1 MQTAQ
6 DLYRQSRRAAIG
18 GLAVTL
24 SLGIAKLLGG
34 VFGNSLALLS
44 DSFHSFGDA
53 LSSGSILVALIWSQR
68 PADSEHPYGHSRIES
83 IAASNVALALI
94 ASAVWIAVQAIH
106 SWNEISPSPDWYTLV
121 IAASSIIANELIF
134 RYSVSVANQSG
145 SKAVKASAWDQRLD
159 VFGSLIVLLS
169 LIISIWGGPKW
180 HFVDHLAALI
190 VAATILV
197 AGGSIFWGSLQD
209 LMDRQADPELLA
221 QIRQTAL
228 ETPGVKGIEKLLVR
242 RAGLEHLVD
251 IHVEVEPEITVH
263 EGHEIGHNVKDRLIN
278 DFASIK
284 DVLVHIEPFRS

>member
-6 DLYRQSRRAAIG
+6 DLYRQSRRAALG
-18 GLAVTL
+18 GLIVTL

-34 VFGNSLALLS
+34 WFGNSLALLS

-53 LSSGSILVALIWSQR
+53 LSSGSILIALYWSQR
-68 PADSEHPYGHSRIES
+68 PADQEHPYGHSRIES

-94 ASAVWIAVQAIH
+94 ASAIWIAVQAIH
-106 SWNEISPSPDWYTLV
+106 SWNESVTSPDWYTLI
-121 IAASSIIANELIF
+121 IAAASIIANELIF

-159 VFGSLIVLLS
+159 VFGSLIVFLS
-169 LIISIWGGPKW
+169 LMISIWGGPKW
-180 HFVDHLAALI
+180 HFVDHVAALI
-190 VAATILV
+190 VAVTIVV
-197 AGGSIFWGSLQD
+197 AGASIFWGSLQD

-221 QIRQTAL
+221 QIRKTAL

-263 EGHEIGHNVKDRLIN
+263 EGHEIGHNVKDRLI
-278 DFASIK
+278 SHYITIK
-284 DVLVHIEPFRS
+284 DVLVHIEPFHS

>member
-6 DLYRQSRRAAIG
+6 DLYLQSRRAVLG

-34 VFGNSLALLS
+34 WFGNSLALLS

-53 LSSGSILVALIWSQR
+53 LSSGSILVALYWSQR
-68 PADSEHPYGHSRIES
+68 PPDSEHPLRPFAIES

-106 SWNEISPSPDWYTLV
+106 SWNEVVASPDWYTLL
-121 IAASSIIANELIF
+121 IAAASVIANELIF
-134 RYSVSVANQSG
+134 RYSIAIADESG

-159 VFGSLIVLLS
+159 VFGSMIVFLS
-169 LIISIWGGPKW
+169 LLISIWGGPKW
-180 HFVDHLAALI
+180 HFVDHLAALV
-190 VAATILV
+190 VAVTILV

-251 IHVEVEPEITVH
+251 IHVEVAPEISVH
-263 EGHEIGHNVKDRLIN
+263 EGHEIGHNVKDRLI
-278 DFASIK
+278 SHYITIK